1 MAVVDLGGVTR
12 AAGFLHLTQ
21 SAISMQL
28 KRLEE
33 LLGVEMLDRSGC
45 RIALTASG
53 EQLLAYARRMIAWND
68 ELIGRLTDQAFEG
81 EVVPGVPHDVV
92 HPFIPRVL
100 QWFNASF
107 LRVSVNLVTSNTR
120 HLKDEFARGAFDLI
134 ITTETGADEGVE
146 SLHQMPLRQVGS
158 LNGSAWR
165 QKPLRLG
172 FCRTCIF
179 RPVAIA
185 ALDDRGI
192 VWDMSIDS
200 DSNRTIKATVSVDH
214 ADVLDRQVVDRDLW
228 HVASSETD
236 RQQAALGIRCTEGGF
251 VHIATDLITDHGPNH
266 GSNPPH
272 QVTEPGLA
280 NSRLHRSNDPL
291 LPVAQRTVSWHLVP
305 AQ

>member
-1 MAVVDLGGVTR
+1 MRNLDITTLRSFMAVADLGGVTR

-21 SAISMQL
+21 SAVSMQL

-33 LLGVEMLDRSGC
+33 LLGVELLDRSGR

-53 EQLLAYARRMIAWND
+53 EQLLAYAQRMIALND

-81 EVVPGVPHDVV
+81 EVVLGVPHDVV

-100 QWFNASF
+100 QRFNASF
-107 LRVSVNLVTSNTR
+107 PRVSVNLVTSNTR

-134 ITTETGADEGVE
+134 VTTETGADEGAE
-146 SLHQMPLRQVGS
+146 PLHQMPLRWVGA

-200 DSNRTIKATVSVDH
+200 DSDRTVEATVS
-214 ADVLDRQVVDRDLW
+214 ADLAVSVLL
-228 HVASSETD
+228 
-236 RQQAALGIRCTEGGF
+236 EGTQPSHQE
-251 VHIATDLITDHGPNH
+251 VIDHGGTLPDLPVQFINLY
-266 GSNPPH
+266 GAER
-272 QVTEPGLA
+272 VREEYVAELA
-280 NSRLHRSNDPL
+280 NLLRQNFSRSSTQPL
-291 LPVAQRTVSWHLVP
+291 KVVS
-305 AQ
+305 

>member
-1 MAVVDLGGVTR
+1 MRNLDITTLRSFMAVADLGGVTR

-21 SAISMQL
+21 SAVSMQL

-33 LLGVEMLDRSGC
+33 LLGVELLDRSGR

-53 EQLLAYARRMIAWND
+53 EQLLAYARRMIALND

-81 EVVPGVPHDVV
+81 EVVLGVPHDVV

-100 QWFNASF
+100 QRFNASF
-107 LRVSVNLVTSNTR
+107 PRVSVNLVTSNTR

-134 ITTETGADEGVE
+134 VTTETGADEGAE
-146 SLHQMPLRQVGS
+146 PLHQMPLRWVGA

-200 DSNRTIKATVSVDH
+200 DSDRTVEATVS
-214 ADVLDRQVVDRDLW
+214 ADLAVSVLL
-228 HVASSETD
+228 
-236 RQQAALGIRCTEGGF
+236 EGTQPSHQE
-251 VHIATDLITDHGPNH
+251 VIDHGGTLPDLPVQFINLY
-266 GSNPPH
+266 GAER
-272 QVTEPGLA
+272 VREEYVAELA
-280 NSRLHRSNDPL
+280 NLLRQNFSRSSTQPL
-291 LPVAQRTVSWHLVP
+291 KVVS
-305 AQ
+305 